1 MEPSINAAFHWS
13 FSKKLAFRFFFLWFV
28 LYIFFNPNGFLPYSD
43 VAFDYYIKPFH
54 GLVPWIGKNI
64 LHLSS
69 DITVFT
75 NGSGDTT
82 YDFVVV
88 FFIAIISAAG
98 CIIWTFLDN
107 KRKSYNNLYYWLTA
121 IVRYYLAFT
130 LFSYGF
136 VKIYKLQFPSPSP
149 HRLLEPF
156 GNASPMGLA
165 WTFVGYSQGYNYFTG
180 FGEVI
185 SGLLLLFK
193 RTTTLGALLALVIV
207 GNIMAINYCF
217 DIPVKLLSTALVI
230 MSLFLLAR
238 DIRRLTNFFILNKP
252 SAASDIKTAKF
263 KKQWINITSII
274 FKYALIAFVLY
285 SNISNAISGLSQYGD
300 AAPKPPLYGIYDVN
314 SFVLNNDTIQPL
326 TTDTVR
332 WQKIIIDYPGS
343 AELKMM
349 NDSTQWYAF
358 DADTAAKKISV
369 YTWSDTTKKSIFIYT
384 LPAKDK
390 MIMRGKWNDDSLIV
404 SCTKYDLNNFLLV
417 NRGFHWINEYPLNR

>member
-13 FSKKLAFRFFFLWFV
+13 FSKKLAFRFFCLLFV
-28 LYIFFNPNGFLPYSD
+28 LYIFFNPNGFLPYAD

-54 GLVPWIGKNI
+54 GIIPWIGKNI

-98 CIIWTFLDN
+98 CIIWSLLDR

-185 SGLLLLFK
+185 GGLLLLFK

-238 DIRRLTNFFILNKP
+238 DIKRLTNFFILN
-252 SAASDIKTAKF
+252 
-263 KKQWINITSII
+263 
-274 FKYALIAFVLY
+274 
-285 SNISNAISGLSQYGD
+285 
-300 AAPKPPLYGIYDVN
+300 
-314 SFVLNNDTIQPL
+314 
-326 TTDTVR
+326 
-332 WQKIIIDYPGS
+332 
-343 AELKMM
+343 
-349 NDSTQWYAF
+349 
-358 DADTAAKKISV
+358 
-369 YTWSDTTKKSIFIYT
+369 
-384 LPAKDK
+384 
-390 MIMRGKWNDDSLIV
+390 
-404 SCTKYDLNNFLLV
+404 
-417 NRGFHWINEYPLNR
+417 